1 MKNTLLIILTA
12 IILAV
17 SGFGKY
23 VEYTIKKT
31 ATSVYEDRLVPQPY
45 LSRKFDY
52 YGSAIQDQIKVIK
65 GGKIDLLSIEKEKAI
80 TDTMWAAYL
89 KTYQTPEEKE
99 VSDKA
104 QEYIDDADNY
114 FEEITEDGIVTDEEA
129 KEMDEKIYPVLEY
142 VNDLID
148 IQTTIGASQTKEM
161 ISLLDKF
168 STFMIGSIA
177 LAIALLGS
185 IIYDLF
191 KNKKNEVKKP
201 VRKAPVRKSPP
212 ARKPVSR
219 KPAPKKPT
227 S

>member
-1 MKNTLLIILTA
+1 MKNILLIILTA

-17 SGFGKY
+17 AGFGKY
-23 VEYTIKKT
+23 VEFTIKKT
-31 ATSVYEDRLVPQPY
+31 ATSVYQDRLVPQPY

-65 GGKIDLLSIEKEKAI
+65 GGRIDLKAIEDEKAI

-89 KTYQTPEEKE
+89 KTYQTPEEKQ

-104 QEYIDDADNY
+104 QKLIDDADN
-114 FEEITEDGIVTDEEA
+114 FFAEISEDGIVTDSEA
-129 KEMDEKIYPVLEY
+129 KEMDAKIYPVLEY

-168 STFMIGSIA
+168 STFMVGAIA
-177 LAIALLGS
+177 LAVALLGS
-185 IIYDLF
+185 IIYDMF
-191 KNKKNEVKKP
+191 KSRQQPVKKP
-201 VRKAPVRKSPP
+201 VRRPAVRSTTQ
-212 ARKPVSR
+212 R
-219 KPAPKKPT
+219 KPAPRKKPL
-227 S
+227 

>member
-12 IILAV
+12 IILSVA
-17 SGFGKY
+17 GFGKY

-65 GGKIDLLSIEKEKAI
+65 GGKIDLISIAEEKAI
-80 TDTMWAAYL
+80 TDTMWTAYL
-89 KTYQTPEEKE
+89 ETYHTPEEKE
-99 VSDKA
+99 VSNKA
-104 QEYIDDADNY
+104 QQYIEDADSY
-114 FEEITEDGIVTDEEA
+114 FKQITEDGIVTDEEA
-129 KEMDEKIYPVLEY
+129 KEMDAKIYPVLEY

-148 IQTTIGASQTKEM
+148 IQTTIGATQTKEM

-177 LAIALLGS
+177 LAVALLGS
-185 IIYDLF
+185 IVYDIF
-191 KNKKNEVKKP
+191 KNRQKVVKKP
-201 VRKAPVRKSPP
+201 VRRV
-212 ARKPVSR
+212 VT
-219 KPAPKKPT
+219 KKPT
-227 S
+227 PRKRTPRKPTT

>member
-12 IILAV
+12 IILVIA
-17 SGFGKY
+17 GFGKY
-23 VEYTIKKT
+23 VEHTIKKT

-65 GGKIDLLSIEKEKAI
+65 GGKIDLVAIQKERDI

-104 QEYIDDADNY
+104 QMYIDTADAY
-114 FEEITEDGIVTDEEA
+114 FEQICKDDIITDAEA
-129 KEMDEKIYPVLEY
+129 REMDKKIYPVLEY

-148 IQTTIGASQTKEM
+148 IQTTIGAEDTKSM
-161 ISLLDKF
+161 IILLNSF
-168 STFMIGSIA
+168 SNFMIGAIA
-177 LAIALLGS
+177 LAIVLLGS
-185 IIYDLF
+185 IIYDMF
-191 KNKKNEVKKP
+191 K
-201 VRKAPVRKSPP
+201 KSI
-212 ARKPVSR
+212 
-219 KPAPKKPT
+219 APKKAVRKT
-227 S
+227 AVKKKKK

>member
-12 IILAV
+12 IILAIA
-17 SGFGKY
+17 GFGKY

-52 YGSAIQDQIKVIK
+52 YGSTIQDQIKVIK
-65 GGKIDLLSIEKEKAI
+65 GGKIDLVAIQKEKDI

-89 KTYQTPEEKE
+89 KTYQTGEEKE

-104 QEYIDDADNY
+104 QMYIDTADAY
-114 FEEITEDGIVTDEEA
+114 FEKISADGIVTDEEA
-129 KEMDEKIYPVLEY
+129 KEMDKKIYPVLEY

-148 IQTTIGASQTKEM
+148 IQTTIGAKDTKGM
-161 ISLLDKF
+161 ISLLNKF
-168 STFMIGSIA
+168 SNFMIGAIA

-185 IIYDLF
+185 IVYDIF
-191 KNKKNEVKKP
+191 KNRKQVVKKVVKKAAKKPIKKAAPKNKKK
-201 VRKAPVRKSPP
+201 
-212 ARKPVSR
+212 
-219 KPAPKKPT
+219 
-227 S
+227 

>member
-12 IILAV
+12 IILTIA
-17 SGFGKY
+17 GFGKY

-31 ATSVYEDRLVPQPY
+31 ATSVYQDRLVPQPY

-65 GGKIDLLSIEKEKAI
+65 GGKIDLVAIQKEKEI

-89 KTYQTPEEKE
+89 KTFQTPEEKE

-104 QEYIDDADNY
+104 QMYITEADNY
-114 FEEITEDGIVTDEEA
+114 FAQISADGIVSDEEA
-129 KEMDEKIYPVLEY
+129 KEMDKKIYPVLEY

-148 IQTTIGASQTKEM
+148 IQTTIGAKETKGM
-161 ISLLDKF
+161 ITLLNKF
-168 STFMIGSIA
+168 SHFMIGAIA

-185 IIYDLF
+185 IVYDMF
-191 KNKKNEVKKP
+191 TKKKVVKKP
-201 VRKAPVRKSPP
+201 IKKS
-212 ARKPVSR
+212 AT
-219 KPAPKKPT
+219 KKKKK
-227 S
+227 

>member
-1 MKNTLLIILTA
+1 MKNILLIILTA

-17 SGFGKY
+17 AGFGKY

-52 YGSAIQDQIKVIK
+52 YGSTIQDQIKVIK
-65 GGKIDLLSIEKEKAI
+65 GGKIDLVAIQKEKDI

-89 KTYQTPEEKE
+89 KTYQTGEEKE

-104 QEYIDDADNY
+104 QMYIDTADAY
-114 FEEITEDGIVTDEEA
+114 FEKISADGIVTDEEA
-129 KEMDEKIYPVLEY
+129 KEMDKKIYPVLEY

-148 IQTTIGASQTKEM
+148 IQTTIGAKDTKGM
-161 ISLLDKF
+161 ISLLNKF
-168 STFMIGSIA
+168 SNFMIGAIA

-185 IIYDLF
+185 IVYDIF
-191 KNKKNEVKKP
+191 KNRKQVVKK
-201 VRKAPVRKSPP
+201 VVKKAAK
-212 ARKPVSR
+212 KPIKKAV
-219 KPAPKKPT
+219 PKKKK
-227 S
+227 

>member
-1 MKNTLLIILTA
+1 MKNILLIILTA

-17 SGFGKY
+17 AGFGKY
-23 VEYTIKKT
+23 VEFTIKKT
-31 ATSVYEDRLVPQPY
+31 ATSVYQDRLVPQPY

-65 GGKIDLLSIEKEKAI
+65 GGRIDLKAIEDEKAI

-89 KTYQTPEEKE
+89 KTYQTPEEKQ

-104 QEYIDDADNY
+104 QKLIDDADN
-114 FEEITEDGIVTDEEA
+114 FFAEISEDGIVTDSEA
-129 KEMDEKIYPVLEY
+129 KEMDAKIYPVLEY

-168 STFMIGSIA
+168 STFMVAAIA
-177 LAIALLGS
+177 LAVALLGS
-185 IIYDLF
+185 IIYDMF
-191 KNKKNEVKKP
+191 KNRQKPVKKP
-201 VRKAPVRKSPP
+201 VRRPA
-212 ARKPVSR
+212 ARKTTPR
-219 KPAPKKPT
+219 KPAVKKKAI
-227 S
+227 

>member
-1 MKNTLLIILTA
+1 MKNILLIILTA

-17 SGFGKY
+17 AGFGKY
-23 VEYTIKKT
+23 VENTIRQK

-65 GGKIDLLSIEKEKAI
+65 GGKIDLDAIQKEKAI

-89 KTYQTPEEKE
+89 KTYQTPDEKE

-104 QEYIDDADNY
+104 QMYINEADSYFDEIVKDD
-114 FEEITEDGIVTDEEA
+114 IVTDDEA
-129 KEMDEKIYPVLEY
+129 KEMDKKIYPVLEY

-148 IQTTIGASQTKEM
+148 IQTTIGARETKGM
-161 ISLLDKF
+161 IVLLNKF
-168 STFMIGSIA
+168 SNFMIGAIA

-185 IIYDLF
+185 IIYDMF
-191 KNKKNEVKKP
+191 KKP
-201 VRKAPVRKSPP
+201 VIDKKPIRKTAKKSP
-212 ARKPVSR
+212 V
-219 KPAPKKPT
+219 KKKNK
-227 S
+227 

>member
-1 MKNTLLIILTA
+1 MKNILLIILTA

-17 SGFGKY
+17 AGFGKY
-23 VEYTIKKT
+23 VENTIRQT

-65 GGKIDLLSIEKEKAI
+65 GGKIDLVAIQKEKAI

-104 QEYIDDADNY
+104 QSYINEADSY
-114 FEEITEDGIVTDEEA
+114 FEEITQDDIVTDDEA
-129 KEMDEKIYPVLEY
+129 KEMDKKIYPVLEY

-148 IQTTIGASQTKEM
+148 IQTTIGARETKGM
-161 ISLLDKF
+161 IVLLNKF
-168 STFMIGSIA
+168 SNFMIGAIA
-177 LAIALLGS
+177 LAVALLGS
-185 IIYDLF
+185 IIYDMF
-191 KNKKNEVKKP
+191 KKPDVAKKP
-201 VRKAPVRKSPP
+201 VRKT
-212 ARKPVSR
+212 ARKTVT
-219 KPAPKKPT
+219 KAPIKKKKK
-227 S
+227 

>member
-1 MKNTLLIILTA
+1 MKNILLIILTA

-17 SGFGKY
+17 AGFGKY
-23 VEYTIKKT
+23 VEYTIKAT
-31 ATSVYEDRLVPQPY
+31 ATSVYQDRLVPQPY

-65 GGKIDLLSIEKEKAI
+65 GGKIDLESIADEKAI
-80 TDTMWAAYL
+80 TDTMWTAYL

-104 QEYIDDADNY
+104 QQYIDDADSY
-114 FEEITEDGIVTDEEA
+114 FEEITEDGIVTDQEA
-129 KEMDEKIYPVLEY
+129 KEMDAKIYPVLEY

-148 IQTTIGASQTKEM
+148 IQTTIGATQTKEM
-161 ISLLDKF
+161 ITLLDKF

-185 IIYDLF
+185 IVYDLF
-191 KNKKNEVKKP
+191 KNRTKPVKKP
-201 VRKAPVRKSPP
+201 VRRTP
-212 ARKPVSR
+212 ARTTTQR
-219 KPAPKKPT
+219 KPAPRKKAI
-227 S
+227 

>member
-12 IILAV
+12 IILAIA
-17 SGFGKY
+17 GFGKY

-52 YGSAIQDQIKVIK
+52 YGSTIQDQIKVIK
-65 GGKIDLLSIEKEKAI
+65 GGKIDLVSIQKEKDI

-89 KTYQTPEEKE
+89 KTYQTGEEKE

-104 QEYIDDADNY
+104 QMYIDTADAY
-114 FEEITEDGIVTDEEA
+114 FEKISADGIVTDEEA
-129 KEMDEKIYPVLEY
+129 KEMDKKIYPVLEY

-148 IQTTIGASQTKEM
+148 IQTTIGAKDTKGM

-168 STFMIGSIA
+168 SNFMIGAIA

-185 IIYDLF
+185 IIYDIF
-191 KNKKNEVKKP
+191 KNRKQVVKKVVKKAVKKP
-201 VRKAPVRKSPP
+201 IKKA
-212 ARKPVSR
+212 
-219 KPAPKKPT
+219 APKKKNK
-227 S
+227 